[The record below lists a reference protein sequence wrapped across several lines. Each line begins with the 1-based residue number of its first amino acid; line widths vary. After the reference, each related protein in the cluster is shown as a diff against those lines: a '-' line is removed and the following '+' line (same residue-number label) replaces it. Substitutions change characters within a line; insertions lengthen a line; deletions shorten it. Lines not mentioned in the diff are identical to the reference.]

1 MLPACQELDKLFIVC
16 NNQQQSQTN
25 AKAVAA
31 MRGSEVAER
40 RRKLNPE
47 RALARFEFLEALVRV
62 AKLHY
67 LRASGSMSRR
77 PPELEAMDMLEAV
90 SRLVTTIIVPHASAL
105 GETGLMFRERHMFAT
120 EVCGHGQACNSSPL
134 QRVAQAEVS
143 HLLSL
148 LCGRWTSSS
157 EPDSPQSRPCSQN
170 TRGGSRCRGNGGS

>member
-120 EVCGHGQACNSSPL
+120 EVCGHGRVCAFL
-134 QRVAQAEVS
+134 QPAPPTGTA
-143 HLLSL
+143 
-148 LCGRWTSSS
+148 
-157 EPDSPQSRPCSQN
+157 N
-170 TRGGSRCRGNGGS
+170 